1 MSGEVD
7 LAEKINA
14 VGDFCCPGIFG
25 HINDGKVAVVG
36 VQGAFVWHMHDNTDE
51 FFLVLHGQPTI
62 QLRDRDVELSE
73 GEVFVVP
80 RGIEHCPTAD
90 REAQVL
96 LIEPRGTV
104 DTGDAGGDLTSAE
117 QPGRARSWA
126 HQSYEDPQLPTRRA
140 LFDEITFL

>member
-1 MSGEVD
+1 MTGTVN

-14 VGDFCCPGIFG
+14 VGGVWSPGIVG
-25 HINDGKVAVVG
+25 HINDWKVAVVG

-62 QLRDRDVELSE
+62 QRCDRDVELSE
-73 GEVFVVP
+73 GEMFVVP

-90 REAQVL
+90 REAQVR

-104 DTGDAGGDLTSAE
+104 NTGDAGCDLTAAE
-117 QPGRARSWA
+117 PEIWAARSRA
-126 HQSYEDPQLPTRRA
+126 HQS
-140 LFDEITFL
+140 